1 MQRVFQRVGWSCC
14 CWFPPLLRGVYL
26 KALRFSPSS
35 SKAKFHSI
43 WNSRVRLNVV
53 LKKRFVGKLITTTFF
68 FKQNYKSVDPNSQL
82 RSQSYLLPVVTE
94 RERETGRRENLA
106 TRLPNS
112 RLERRKVFASHSFL
126 FKQIANMTGR
136 FPKTLQMRI
145 RKNAV

>member
-1 MQRVFQRVGWSCC
+1 MLLLVLSLAPRGLSPGSPVF
-14 CWFPPLLRGVYL
+14 PKLL
-26 KALRFSPSS
+26 KSQIPIP
-35 SKAKFHSI
+35 I

-68 FKQNYKSVDPNSQL
+68 FKQNSKSVDPNSQL
-82 RSQSYLLPVVTE
+82 RSQSYFLPVLTE

>member
-14 CWFPPLLRGVYL
+14 CWFSPLLRGVYL

-68 FKQNYKSVDPNSQL
+68 FLNKITNQLIQTANFVPRAISYPSL
-82 RSQSYLLPVVTE
+82 RSE
-94 RERETGRRENLA
+94 RERLVG
-106 TRLPNS
+106 
-112 RLERRKVFASHSFL
+112 ERTWQRGCQTAGLKDGKYSHHIVSCL
-126 FKQIANMTGR
+126 NK
-136 FPKTLQMRI
+136 
-145 RKNAV
+145 